1 MKKSETESTRDINH
15 LPGVG
20 AAITAA
26 APKPSVRKVVKSM
39 LAELDSFWLVL
50 RG

>member
-1 MKKSETESTRDINH
+1 VKKSETEWTRDTNH
-15 LPGVG
+15 LPGAG

-39 LAELDSFWLVL
+39 LAELDSFPLVL